1 MAKIKEFFKDT
12 KASGPHPTEV
22 ECGYQVIRGSKGVLL
37 QLSTY
42 GSDSRQSEKK
52 TSQALQLDRENA
64 AELLRIIVHAFPDL
78 KNETGGSLR

>member
-12 KASGPHPTEV
+12 KTSGPHPTEV
-22 ECGYQVIRGSKGVLL
+22 ECGYQVIRGREGVLL

-52 TSQALQLDRENA
+52 TSQTLQLDREHA
-64 AELLRIIVHAFPDL
+64 AELLRIIIHAFPDL
-78 KNETGGSLR
+78 KDEAGGGLR